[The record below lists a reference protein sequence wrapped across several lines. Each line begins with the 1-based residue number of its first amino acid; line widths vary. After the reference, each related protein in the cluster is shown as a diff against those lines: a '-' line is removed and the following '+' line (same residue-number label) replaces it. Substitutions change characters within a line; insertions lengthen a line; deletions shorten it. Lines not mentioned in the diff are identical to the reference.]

1 MEDLGNIICF
11 CEQRIKFS
19 NGNIIK
25 CSKKKGDNLPFKIP
39 FLEDGEV
46 CVGTIFNEKSEHVI
60 PERKT
65 DILRMYNCPY
75 REYKK

>member
-19 NGNIIK
+19 NGDIIK
-25 CSKKKGDNLPFKIP
+25 CSKMKGANLPFPIP
-39 FLEDGEV
+39 FLKDREV
-46 CVGTIFNEKSEHVI
+46 CVGTVFHKSEHVI
-60 PERKT
+60 PEREIDVRK
-65 DILRMYNCPY
+65 MYRCFD

>member
-1 MEDLGNIICF
+1 MEDLWNIICF

-19 NGNIIK
+19 NGDIIK
-25 CSKKKGDNLPFKIP
+25 CSKMKGANLPFPIP

-46 CVGTIFNEKSEHVI
+46 CVGTVFHKSEHVI
-60 PERKT
+60 PEREIDVCK
-65 DILRMYNCPY
+65 MYNCPY